1 VVMAEDLAR
10 FQDPR
15 ASRFFI
21 RVAAAAD
28 RRGGLDHRRRLV
40 AGLSGRVVEVG
51 AGHGPNFALY
61 PPQVTEVIAVE
72 PDATMRAAAASAAAS
87 AKVPVTVVAG
97 HSDSL
102 PLGDGEADAVVF
114 SLVLCMVP
122 EQARTLA
129 EAARVLRRGGE
140 VRFYEHVRSPGRI
153 RGLLQDAVTPLV
165 AWRVGCHPNR
175 DTVAAVQAAGLGIDQ
190 LSVFGFGPP
199 PVKLRHVIGTAA
211 KALQVLSASAGG
223 WPCPRPAPRGLR
235 PCPGRCHP
243 LAGNRTAAS
252 HSNIWVQPASRYT
265 KTPSTS
271 Q

>member
-1 VVMAEDLAR
+1 MTEDLAR

-28 RRGGLDHRRRLV
+28 RRGGLEHRRRLV

-61 PPQVTEVIAVE
+61 PPQVTEVVAVE

-97 HSDSL
+97 HGDLL
-102 PLGDGEADAVVF
+102 PLGDGEA
-114 SLVLCMVP
+114 
-122 EQARTLA
+122 
-129 EAARVLRRGGE
+129 
-140 VRFYEHVRSPGRI
+140 
-153 RGLLQDAVTPLV
+153 DAVTPLV

-211 KALQVLSASAGG
+211 KALPVLSAPWSARLGDDADRYR
-223 WPCPRPAPRGLR
+223 PR
-235 PCPGRCHP
+235 
-243 LAGNRTAAS
+243 
-252 HSNIWVQPASRYT
+252 
-265 KTPSTS
+265 
-271 Q
+271 

>member
-1 VVMAEDLAR
+1 MAEDLAR

-15 ASRFFI
+15 ASRFFM
-21 RVAAAAD
+21 RVAVASD
-28 RRGGLDHRRRLV
+28 RRGGLGHRRRLV

-72 PDATMRAAAASAAAS
+72 PDASMRAAAAGAAAS
-87 AKVPVTVVAG
+87 AGVPVSVVAG
-97 HSDSL
+97 HGDSL
-102 PLGDGEADAVVF
+102 PLGDGEVDAVVF

-129 EAARVLRRGGE
+129 EAVRVLRRGGE
-140 VRFYEHVRSPGRI
+140 VRFYEHVRSPGRV

-175 DTVAAVQAAGLGIDQ
+175 DTVAAVQAAGLGIDG

-199 PVKLRHVIGTAA
+199 PVKLRHVIGTAV
-211 KALQVLSASAGG
+211 KPLRVQRLVHDVSAEAPCAGFHK
-223 WPCPRPAPRGLR
+223 PSPRGPVMPPIPARLVTVVAMASCWVNR
-235 PCPGRCHP
+235 PKLGFRVR
-243 LAGNRTAAS
+243 G
-252 HSNIWVQPASRYT
+252 
-265 KTPSTS
+265 
-271 Q
+271 

>member
-1 VVMAEDLAR
+1 MAEDLAR

-28 RRGGLDHRRRLV
+28 RRGGLEHRRRLL

-61 PPQVTEVIAVE
+61 PPQVTDIIAVE
-72 PDATMRAAAASAAAS
+72 PDATMRAAAASTARSAA
-87 AKVPVTVVAG
+87 VPVTVVPG
-97 HSDSL
+97 HGDSL
-102 PLGDGEADAVVF
+102 PLADGEADAVVF

-122 EQARTLA
+122 DQERTLA
-129 EAARVLRRGGE
+129 EAARVLRGGGE
-140 VRFYEHVRSPGRI
+140 IRFYEHVRSTGRI

-175 DTVAAVQAAGLGIDQ
+175 DTITAIQAAGLDIKQ
-190 LSVFGFGPP
+190 LYEFGFGPP

-211 KALQVLSASAGG
+211 KTLPAHTARSMSAPVLSRRFMPG
-223 WPCPRPAPRGLR
+223 PAR
-235 PCPGRCHP
+235 
-243 LAGNRTAAS
+243 
-252 HSNIWVQPASRYT
+252 
-265 KTPSTS
+265 
-271 Q
+271 

>member
-1 VVMAEDLAR
+1 MAEDLAR

-28 RRGGLDHRRRLV
+28 RRGGLEHRRRLV

-61 PPQVTEVIAVE
+61 PPQVTEVVAVE
-72 PDATMRAAAASAAAS
+72 PDATMRTAATDAAAL

-97 HSDSL
+97 HGDSL
-102 PLGDGEADAVVF
+102 PVGDGEADAVVF

-140 VRFYEHVRSPGRI
+140 VRFYEHVRSAGRI

-175 DTVAAVQAAGLGIDQ
+175 DTVAAMQAAGLGIDQ

-199 PVKLRHVIGTAA
+199 AVKVRHVIGTAV
-211 KALQVLSASAGG
+211 KALHA
-223 WPCPRPAPRGLR
+223 R
-235 PCPGRCHP
+235 
-243 LAGNRTAAS
+243 
-252 HSNIWVQPASRYT
+252 
-265 KTPSTS
+265 STS
-271 Q
+271 VSRMAGPAAATTMAATAHAAGAPGVPGVVARSTPATGPDTTL